1 MARISQII
9 KKIVLKT
16 IRFYQKTLSFDHGV
30 FSYKYPHG
38 FCRHH
43 PTCSEYS
50 YQAIDKFGLI
60 RGFFK
65 GFKRVLRCHPFSS
78 GGYDPIK

>member
-9 KKIVLKT
+9 KNISLKF

-30 FSYKYPHG
+30 FFYKHPHG
-38 FCRHH
+38 FCRYY
-43 PTCSEYS
+43 PSCSEYA
-50 YQAIDKFGLI
+50 YQAVDKFGLI
-60 RGFFK
+60 KGLFK
-65 GFKRVLRCHPFSS
+65 GLRRILRCHPFSA